1 MTAGLGENLM
11 NDKLARRTTL
21 AGLLTILPF
30 ASPLG
35 QASQTAPAALK
46 PPTGKVILT
55 ITGAITRFNQANS
68 AVFDMAMLEALGT
81 TGFSTTTP
89 WYNGV
94 VHFEGVPMARL
105 LDHVGA
111 SGKKVTAMALND
123 YSTDIPLDDFRR
135 YNAILAVKRDGAY
148 MPIRDKGPLF
158 IVYPYD
164 SDPDLKHQ
172 RYYSRSAW
180 QVARLIVE

>member
-1 MTAGLGENLM
+1 M
-11 NDKLARRTTL
+11 NNKIARRTTM
-21 AGLLTILPF
+21 AGLLTMLPF
-30 ASPLG
+30 AARPG
-35 QASQTAPAALK
+35 HASQATPAALNQ
-46 PPTGKVILT
+46 PTGKVILT
-55 ITGAITRFNQANS
+55 IAGRITRFNQANT

-94 VHFEGVPMARL
+94 VHFEGVAMARL

-111 SGKKVTAMALND
+111 NGTKVTALALND
-123 YSTDIPLDDFRR
+123 YSTNIPLDDFRR
-135 YNAILAVKRDGAY
+135 YNAILALKRDGAQ

-164 SDPDLKHQ
+164 SDPELKHQ

-180 QVARLIVE
+180 QVARLTVD